1 MTRVPRPAR
10 GAESSTRRA
19 VPEPRDDR
27 PVDPHGRARR
37 WAVILVGATTALAVT
52 LAVARRVAPPPLP
65 GVLSGTFPNGM
76 AYAAAGDG
84 PRTLLYIPG
93 GPGSEVPSRTAIRLM
108 AGSIRPYL
116 ERGFTVWMVT
126 RRRGMPAGYAVE
138 DMADD
143 YAAIVADHLGGRVD
157 VVLGE
162 SYGGQIA
169 FFLAA
174 NDPDRMSALAVVGAA
189 AVSTD
194 WGDAVDRRLAEALR
208 TGRPGDAG
216 AAFLEYVIP
225 GDGSRGLRRVLGPAV
240 GRLLA
245 RRDIPVQDV
254 VTEAEP
260 GSDARAA
267 LPRISAPTVLICG
280 DEDLFFARDVV
291 EETARLIPD
300 CTLVWYRGLGHMRTA
315 ASARVPRD
323 VLAFVDRLDHRG

>member
-1 MTRVPRPAR
+1 M
-10 GAESSTRRA
+10 
-19 VPEPRDDR
+19 
-27 PVDPHGRARR
+27 DPHGRARR
-37 WAVILVGATTALAVT
+37 WAVSLAGATTALAVT
-52 LAVARRVAPPPLP
+52 LAVARRFAPPLP
-65 GVLSGTFPNGM
+65 AVRSGTFPNGM

-84 PRTLLYIPG
+84 PRTLVYIPG
-93 GPGSEVPSRTAIRLM
+93 GPGSEVPSPTAIRLM

-116 ERGFTVWMVT
+116 GRGFTVWMVT
-126 RRRGMPAGYAVE
+126 RRRGMPAEYTIE

-143 YAAIVADHLGGRVD
+143 YAAVVADHLGGRVD

-174 NDPDRMSALAVVGAA
+174 NHPDRMSALAVVGAA

-208 TGRPGDAG
+208 TERPGDAG

-225 GDGSRGLRRVLGPAV
+225 GDGSRGLRRALGPVV

-254 VTEAEP
+254 VIEAGP
-260 GSDARAA
+260 GSDARAV
-267 LPRISAPTVLICG
+267 LPRITAPTLLICG
-280 DEDLFFARDVV
+280 DEDLFFAKDVV

-300 CTLVWYRGLGHMRTA
+300 CTLIWYRRLGHMRTA

-323 VLAFVDRLDHRG
+323 VLAFVDHLEHGG